1 MSEEV
6 SQILDRLQHV
16 NEALY
21 KRSTIRGV
29 PFVGQ
34 TAAENLALLDML
46 KRKLSEG
53 VI

>member
-21 KRSTIRGV
+21 ERSAIRGV

-46 KRKLSEG
+46 KRKLSEDL
-53 VI
+53 